1 MAKNAQQFKLEL
13 DEFVEEEVE
22 GGALKLQQ
30 RIMADLLQGII
41 LNTPVGDRRRWK
53 LNIERK
59 QRGLSGLLPR
69 GYVGGHARKNWQVTI
84 NRPPTNQLPGQDNT
98 GQETLQRGLRKI
110 TQIDKPVLAYIS
122 NRVPYIQ
129 RLEEGWS
136 KIKPRGFVRQQI
148 RRVSQKYK
156 RQR

>member
-1 MAKNAQQFKLEL
+1 MAKNAAQFKLEL

-22 GGALKLQQ
+22 GRALKLQ
-30 RIMADLLQGII
+30 RDVMLDLLQKLVI
-41 LNTPVGDRRRWK
+41 NTPVGDRRQWK

-59 QRGLSGLLPR
+59 ERGLPGLLPR
-69 GYVGGHARKNWQVTI
+69 GYVGGHAKKNWQVTI
-84 NRPPTNQLPGQDNT
+84 NRPPTNEIEGEDRSGRSALDN
-98 GQETLQRGLRKI
+98 GKRVINNIKE
-110 TQIDKPVLAYIS
+110 PVLAYIS

-136 KIKPRGFVRQQI
+136 KQQPRGFVRQQI

>member
-1 MAKNAQQFKLEL
+1 MAKNAAQFKLEL

-22 GGALKLQQ
+22 GRALNLQ
-30 RIMADLLQGII
+30 RDVMLDLLRLLIT
-41 LNTPVGDRRRWK
+41 NTPVGDRRRWK

-69 GYVGGHARKNWQVTI
+69 GYVGGHAKKNWQGTI
-84 NRPPTNQLPGQDNT
+84 NRPPTNEIEGEDRSGRNA
-98 GQETLQRGLRKI
+98 LQAGRQVIRNIK
-110 TQIDKPVLAYIS
+110 QPVLAYIS

-136 KIKPRGFVRQQI
+136 KQKPRGFVRQQI
-148 RRVSQKYK
+148 RFVSEKYK